1 MATKYSNPVLE
12 QPLVLKT
19 EYAQRVFHRGFN
31 RTARSLH
38 AIDVILRIIGEDEQV
53 DEVEDSIDKWI
64 SEWVTAIVDE
74 QARLQEIAT
83 ANGVEQNTA
92 YTNPLETQVEV
103 SSPQVSR
110 LVEVM
115 HLYDALVADID
126 RLWIHRL
133 VDNKHRRQLIFEW
146 QRRTLRLGNR
156 IVDLEQRAHKAAKSK
171 GKEDEVAAS
180 IPAAEKEEGQDDGA
194 EKSGEPEATES
205 EGAEPE
211 AKDDDAAK
219 ETVAAGAGHKK
230 PAKAAATAP
239 LAAASSG

>member
-1 MATKYSNPVLE
+1 MATRYSNPVLE

-19 EYAQRVFHRGFN
+19 EYAQRVFHRGFS

-64 SEWVTAIVDE
+64 SDWVTDIVGE

-92 YTNPLETQVEV
+92 YTNPLKTQVEV

-180 IPAAEKEEGQDDGA
+180 IPAAEKDDSQDDGA
-194 EKSGEPEATES
+194 DTHDEHETSASEAGESQA
-205 EGAEPE
+205 
-211 AKDDDAAK
+211 
-219 ETVAAGAGHKK
+219 K
-230 PAKAAATAP
+230 PAVASAGRDKSADVAHTAP
-239 LAAASSG
+239 LAAVSSG